1 MQDVDSLTQASP
13 SSWSQL
19 PTDAQFPARVFSFEN
34 GLTVIHQELP
44 ASPVAVV
51 DVWVRAG
58 AIAEPEHGSGMAH
71 FLEHMIFKGTSK
83 LAPGVFDWTIE
94 NQGGLTNAATSHD
107 YAHFFITTAA
117 QTLDTTLPYLAEL
130 LLNAAIPD
138 QEFERE
144 RDVVLEEI
152 RRAQDNPDWQ
162 GYQTLVESIY
172 QQHPYGQPVLGT
184 PERLMQQS
192 PAQMRRFHQA
202 HYQPEQMTVVV
213 VGGVPQEPVLDLV
226 SRSFNFP
233 PKSAARSV
241 PVAAAPPLRKIHRQ
255 ALSFPRLEQARLMMA
270 WAGPGIGQLKDA
282 YGLDLISAVLAAGRT
297 SRLVGELREQ
307 KGLVQGISSSF
318 SLQRDSGLFA
328 IVAWLEPQQ
337 LGTVEALICDR
348 LEALI
353 TTPISASELARG
365 KRLLCNDYAFS
376 MESANQIAG
385 LYGYYSAI
393 ARAELA
399 ITYPEIIQNLKVEDL
414 QRLAGQYLSPTRYAV
429 TTLTSS

>member
-1 MQDVDSLTQASP
+1 MPDVDALTLSSP
-13 SSWSQL
+13 IGWSRL
-19 PTDAQFPARVFSFEN
+19 PTNAQFPAQIFTLES
-34 GLTVIHQELP
+34 GLTLIHQELS

-51 DVWVRAG
+51 DIWVRAG
-58 AIAEPEHGSGMAH
+58 AMAEPQKGSGMAH

-117 QTLDTTLPYLAEL
+117 QTLETTLPFLAEL

-162 GYQTLVESIY
+162 GYQSLIKSIY
-172 QQHPYGQPVLGT
+172 QQHPYGEPVLGT
-184 PERLMQQS
+184 PETLMQQS
-192 PAQMRRFHQA
+192 PAQMRAFHQA
-202 HYQPEQMTVVV
+202 HYQPEQMTVVI
-213 VGGVPQEPVLDLV
+213 VGGVPQPAVLDLV
-226 SRSFNFP
+226 SRSFDFP
-233 PKSAARSV
+233 PRPAAISAAATVVS
-241 PVAAAPPLRKIHRQ
+241 PLDEIRRQ

-270 WAGPGIGQLKDA
+270 WTGPGVEQLEDA
-282 YGLDLISAVLAAGRT
+282 YGLDLISVVLAEGRT
-297 SRLVGELREQ
+297 SRLVSELREQ

-328 IVAWLEPQQ
+328 IVAWLEPQH
-337 LGTVEALICDR
+337 LATVETLICDR

-353 TTPISASELARG
+353 TTAISASELARG

-376 MESANQIAG
+376 TESANQIAG

-393 ARAELA
+393 ARADLA
-399 ITYPEIIQNLKVEDL
+399 VSYPEIIQNLKAEDL
-414 QRLAGQYLSPTRYAV
+414 QRLAGQYLSPRRYAV